1 MLKRCSVNL
10 RNVLEKLYNEK
21 KFICPY
27 TDQECYEFLETNE
40 GQIQIDAAMAVFDRK
55 LTRVN
60 ENGAFYLTSTDPE
73 HATDRL
79 LLKKE
84 FLKVRDEIEPVVEF
98 LVFISKVK
106 SDAGLLVSGDV
117 IRYSEILNLVTDN
130 ELHLKHLN
138 QLVQLSA
145 FKTVK
150 KSTADKLIALFD
162 GLERLSLLVVKN
174 RSEMLYQITGKVDY
188 IHTVMEFIAEYEVI
202 AVDEEES
209 EQIELTHE

>member
-1 MLKRCSVNL
+1 MSL

-21 KFICPY
+21 KFICSY
-27 TDQECYEFLETNE
+27 SDEACFEFLETAE
-40 GQIQIDAAMAVFDRK
+40 GQGQVNAAMAVFGRK
-55 LTRVN
+55 LTRIN
-60 ENGAFYLTSTDPE
+60 DNGAFYLTSTDPE
-73 HATDRL
+73 YAPDKL

-106 SDAGLLVSGDV
+106 SDAGILLSGDI
-117 IRYSEILNLVTDN
+117 IRYAEILNLVTDN

-138 QLVQLSA
+138 QLIQLSA

-150 KSTADKLIALFD
+150 KSTADKLTALFD
-162 GLERLSLLVVKN
+162 GLERLNLLIVKN

-188 IHTVMEFIAEYEVI
+188 IHTVMEFIAEYETI
-202 AVDEEES
+202 AVDEAED
-209 EQIELTHE
+209 EQIELPHE

>member
-1 MLKRCSVNL
+1 MNL

-27 TDQECYEFLETNE
+27 TDEECYEFLETNE

-106 SDAGLLVSGDV
+106 SDAGVLVSGDI
-117 IRYSEILNLVTDN
+117 IRYAEILNLVTDN

-150 KSTADKLIALFD
+150 KSTTDKLTALFD
-162 GLERLSLLVVKN
+162 GLERLNLLVVKN
-174 RSEMLYQITGKVDY
+174 RSEMLYQITGKVVY

-202 AVDEEES
+202 AVDEEEA
-209 EQIELTHE
+209 EQIELAHE

>member
-1 MLKRCSVNL
+1 MNL

-27 TDQECYEFLETNE
+27 TDEECYEFLETSE

-60 ENGAFYLTSTDPE
+60 ENGAFYLTSTDPDN
-73 HATDRL
+73 ATDRL

-84 FLKVRDEIEPVVEF
+84 FLKIRDEIEPVVEF

-106 SDAGLLVSGDV
+106 SDAGVLVSGDI
-117 IRYSEILNLVTDN
+117 IRYAEILNLVTGN

-138 QLVQLSA
+138 QLVQLSV

-162 GLERLSLLVVKN
+162 GLERLNLLVVKN

-188 IHTVMEFIAEYEVI
+188 IHTMMEFIAEYEVI
-202 AVDEEES
+202 AVDEEEV
-209 EQIELTHE
+209 EQIELIHE

>member
-1 MLKRCSVNL
+1 MNL

-106 SDAGLLVSGDV
+106 SDAGVLVSGDV

-138 QLVQLSA
+138 QLVQ
-145 FKTVK
+145 
-150 KSTADKLIALFD
+150 
-162 GLERLSLLVVKN
+162 
-174 RSEMLYQITGKVDY
+174 
-188 IHTVMEFIAEYEVI
+188 
-202 AVDEEES
+202 
-209 EQIELTHE
+209 

>member
-1 MLKRCSVNL
+1 MLKRRNMDL
-10 RNVLEKLYNEK
+10 RKVLEKLYNEK
-21 KFICPY
+21 KFICPF
-27 TDQECYEFLETNE
+27 TDDECYEFLETE
-40 GQIQIDAAMAVFDRK
+40 QGQIQVDAALAVFGRK

-60 ENGAFYLTSTDPE
+60 ESGAFYLTSTDPE
-73 HATDRL
+73 HARDKA

-106 SDAGLLVSGDV
+106 SDAGVLISGDI
-117 IRYSEILNLVTDN
+117 IRYAEILSLVTDN

-138 QLVQLSA
+138 QLMQLSA

-150 KSTADKLIALFD
+150 KATSDKLTALFD
-162 GLERLSLLVVKN
+162 GLERLSILIVKN

-188 IHTVMEFIAEYEVI
+188 IHNIMEFIAEYETI
-202 AVDEEES
+202 SVDEDDVS
-209 EQIELTHE
+209 QGVLTHE

>member
-1 MLKRCSVNL
+1 MNL

-27 TDQECYEFLETNE
+27 TDEESYEFLETNE
-40 GQIQIDAAMAVFDRK
+40 GQVQIDAAMAVFDRK
-55 LTRVN
+55 LARVN
-60 ENGAFYLTSTDPE
+60 ENGAFYLTSTDTE
-73 HATDRL
+73 HAKDRL

-106 SDAGLLVSGDV
+106 SDAGVLVSGDI
-117 IRYSEILNLVTDN
+117 IRYAEILNLITSN

-150 KSTADKLIALFD
+150 KSTTDKLIALFD
-162 GLERLSLLVVKN
+162 GLERLNLLVVKN

-188 IHTVMEFIAEYEVI
+188 IHTMMEFIAEYEVI
-202 AVDEEES
+202 AVDEDEP
-209 EQIELTHE
+209 EQIEMTHE

>member
-1 MLKRCSVNL
+1 MNL

-27 TDQECYEFLETNE
+27 IDEECYEFLETND
-40 GQIQIDAAMAVFDRK
+40 GQIQVDAAMAVFGRK
-55 LTRVN
+55 LTRIN

-73 HATDRL
+73 HASDKRFL
-79 LLKKE
+79 RKE

-106 SDAGLLVSGDV
+106 SDAGVLLSGDI
-117 IRYSEILNLVTDN
+117 IRYAEILSLVTDN

-138 QLVQLSA
+138 QLIQLSA

-150 KSTADKLIALFD
+150 KSTADKLTALFD
-162 GLERLSLLVVKN
+162 GLERLSLLIVKN

-188 IHTVMEFIAEYEVI
+188 IHIVMEFIAEYETI
-202 AVDEEES
+202 AVDEEEG